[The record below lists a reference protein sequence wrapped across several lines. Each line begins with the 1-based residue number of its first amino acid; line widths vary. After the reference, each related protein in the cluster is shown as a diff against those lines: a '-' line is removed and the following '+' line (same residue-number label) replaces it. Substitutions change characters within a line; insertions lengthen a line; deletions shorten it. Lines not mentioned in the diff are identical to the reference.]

1 MAETFNITLDMD
13 KAKRHSATITACVGE
28 FELP

>member
-1 MAETFNITLDMD
+1 MAETFNIMLVMD
-13 KAKRHSATITACVGE
+13 KTKRHPATITACVGG